1 AITAARPGDRSSACA
16 PAWYGSRR
24 HPPPTARTAAYAAT
38 ARTSVRA
45 RWLPFLPVPTNS
57 AAGVLRR
64 TVRLLRSGPAFV
76 LQTPRCRVHKCNLLE
91 RGMIVA
97 TYNHHVR
104 LLCSS
109 PLVVCASKVYPGLGA
124 DIVMES
130 LHSLTLSVTGV
141 VSVIAC

>member
-1 AITAARPGDRSSACA
+1 MQQPLK
-16 PAWYGSRR
+16 PA
-24 HPPPTARTAAYAAT
+24 
-38 ARTSVRA
+38 SV
-45 RWLPFLPVPTNS
+45 P
-57 AAGVLRR
+57 AGFHSYSYR
-64 TVRLLRSGPAFV
+64 
-76 LQTPRCRVHKCNLLE
+76 QTPLLECFVELLGFFAVGQLSFSKLTGFRVHKCNLLE

-130 LHSLTLSVTGV
+130 LHSKCRGKGEQTAQTCA
-141 VSVIAC
+141 IA